1 MWKHKIQVLNVITFK
16 KVRYKNFLSTG
27 QQFIEIQL
35 DRSSKTLVVGENG
48 AGKSTMLDALCFG
61 LFQRAFRNI
70 KKEQMVNSINEKDCV
85 VEVEFIIGQNEYKIV
100 RGIKPNIFEIWCNNV
115 MLNQDAAVRD
125 YQKHLE
131 STILKLNFRSFTQVV
146 ILGNASFVPFMQLRA
161 RHRRQVVEE
170 ILDIEIFSKM
180 NLMFREK
187 QKLQDEVIKQSDFN
201 CQLIDGKIESQKKH
215 IEDMSGNNQQLIE
228 KKQIEIRQAQTD
240 IDNYKLDIDKVN
252 KEKIELQNEILDET
266 KINNKYKQLHNME
279 AKLENTCSKHKK
291 DLEFF
296 ETHNDCPTCQQAID
310 EAFKS
315 TMIDKKKNKVIEI
328 DSAMGQLVKEITT
341 TEQRLHSINE
351 TMVAIR
357 EKELLINRYET
368 SISEIQRYMANKQ
381 NEVDELEDDK
391 FTTGAAT
398 GKLEE
403 LQEQLTEAESAK
415 VKQKE
420 QKTYLDT
427 ARYLMQD
434 TGIKTKIIKQYLPIM
449 NQFINKNLADMDFFV
464 NFTLDDE
471 FNETIKSRYRDE
483 FNYHSFSE
491 GEKLRIDL
499 AILFTWREIAKLKN
513 STNTNLLI
521 LDEIFDSSLDA
532 SGTDEFMRILTNKL
546 AKENVFVISHKGDT
560 LLDKFPSILK
570 FEKYKN
576 FTRMA

>member
-1 MWKHKIQVLNVITFK
+1 MITFK
-16 KVRYKNFLSTG
+16 NVRYKNFLSTG
-27 QQFIEIQL
+27 NQFIDIEL
-35 DRSSKTLVVGENG
+35 DRAQSTLVVGENG
-48 AGKSTMLDALCFG
+48 SGKSTMLDALCFS
-61 LFQRAFRNI
+61 LFQRAFRSI

-85 VEVEFIIGQNEYKIV
+85 VEVEFIIGQNEYKII
-100 RGIKPNIFEIWCNNV
+100 RGIKPNIFEIWCNGV

-131 STILKLNFRSFTQVV
+131 QTILKLNYRSFTQVV

-187 QKLQDEVIKQSDFN
+187 QKLQDEVIKNSDFN
-201 CQLIDGKIESQKKH
+201 CQLIDSKIESQKKH
-215 IEDMSGNNQQLIE
+215 IEELSGNNQQSID
-228 KKQIEIRQAQTD
+228 KKILEMKKAQTD
-240 IDNYKLDIDKVN
+240 IDNYQLDIDRVSA
-252 KEKIELQNEILDET
+252 EKAALQKEILDET
-266 KINNKYKQLHNME
+266 KINNKYKQLHNVE

-291 DLEFF
+291 DLDFF

-315 TMIDKKKNKVIEI
+315 TMIGNKKDKVLEI
-328 DSAMGQLVKEITT
+328 DIAMIQLAKEIAT
-341 TEQRLHSINE
+341 TETRLTKIND

-357 EKELLINRYET
+357 EKELLINRFET
-368 SISEIQRYMANKQ
+368 SISEIKKYIDNKQ
-381 NEVDELEDDK
+381 NEIDELSDDK
-391 FTTGAAT
+391 YTTGVAT
-398 GKLEE
+398 GKLTE

-415 VKQKE
+415 VNHKE

-532 SGTDEFMRILTNKL
+532 SGTDEFMRILNNKL

-560 LLDKFPSILK
+560 LIDKFPSILK

>member
-1 MWKHKIQVLNVITFK
+1 MIHFK
-16 KVRYKNFLSTG
+16 KIRYKNFLSTG
-27 QQFIEIQL
+27 QQFIEVQL

-70 KKEQMVNSINEKDCV
+70 KKDQMVNSINEKDCV
-85 VEVEFIIGQNEYKIV
+85 VEVEFLIGQNEYKII
-100 RGIKPNIFEIWCNNV
+100 RGIKPNIFEIWCNGI

-131 STILKLNFRSFTQVV
+131 TTILKLNFRSFTQVV
-146 ILGNASFVPFMQLRA
+146 ILGNASFVPFMQLSS
-161 RHRRQVVEE
+161 RHRRNVVEE

-180 NLMFREK
+180 NFMLRTK
-187 QKLQDEVIKQSDFN
+187 VQAQDELIKQSDFN
-201 CQLIDGKIESQKKH
+201 SQLIESKIDSQKKH
-215 IEDMSGNNQQLIE
+215 IEDLSGNNQQFID
-228 KKQIEIRQAQTD
+228 KKKLEIQKAQTD
-240 IDNYKLDIDKVN
+240 IDNYQLDIDRVSA
-252 KEKIELQNEILDET
+252 EKIALQNEIIDET

-291 DLEFF
+291 DLKFF
-296 ETHNDCPTCQQAID
+296 ETHNDCPTCQQTID
-310 EAFKS
+310 EAFKTS
-315 TMIDKKKNKVIEI
+315 IIDKKRNKVVEI

-341 TEQRLHSINE
+341 TETRLSKINE

-368 SISEIQRYMANKQ
+368 SISEINKYIIDKQ
-381 NEVDELEDDK
+381 NEIDELSDDK
-391 FTTGAAT
+391 FTTGVAT
-398 GKLEE
+398 GQLTE
-403 LQEQLTEAESAK
+403 LQEQLTEAESTK

-420 QKTYLDT
+420 HKIYLDT

-464 NFTLDDE
+464 NFTLDEE
-471 FNETIKSRYRDE
+471 FNETIKSRHRDV
-483 FNYHSFSE
+483 FNYNSFSE

-499 AILFTWREIAKLKN
+499 SILFTWREIAKMKN
-513 STNTNLLI
+513 SMNTNLLI

-560 LLDKFPSILK
+560 LIDKFPSILK

>member
-1 MWKHKIQVLNVITFK
+1 MITFK
-16 KVRYKNFLSTG
+16 RVRYKNFLSTG

-70 KKEQMVNSINEKDCV
+70 KKDQMVNSINEKDCV
-85 VEVEFIIGQNEYKIV
+85 VEVEFTIGQNEYKII
-100 RGIKPNIFEIWCNNV
+100 RGIKPNIFEIWCNDV

-131 STILKLNFRSFTQVV
+131 QTILKLNFRSFTQVV
-146 ILGNASFVPFMQLRA
+146 ILGNASFVPFMQLRPEY
-161 RHRRQVVEE
+161 RRQVVEE

-180 NLMFREK
+180 NFLLK
-187 QKLQDEVIKQSDFN
+187 DKVKNQDELIKQADFN
-201 CQLIDGKIESQKKH
+201 CQLIDSKIDSQKKH
-215 IEDMSGNNQQLIE
+215 IEDLSGNNQQSIE
-228 KKQIEIRQAQTD
+228 KKRLEIKKAETD
-240 IDNYKLDIDKVN
+240 IDNYQLDIDRVTA
-252 KEKIELQNEILDET
+252 EKTALQNEILDET
-266 KINNKYKQLHNME
+266 KINNKYKQLHNVE

-296 ETHNDCPTCQQAID
+296 ETHNDCPTCQQSID

-315 TMIDKKKNKVIEI
+315 TMIDKKKNKVVEVE
-328 DSAMGQLVKEITT
+328 SAMSQLVKEITS
-341 TEQRLHSINE
+341 TETRLTKIND
-351 TMVAIR
+351 TMIAIR

-368 SISEIQRYMANKQ
+368 SISEIKKYITSKQ
-381 NEVDELEDDK
+381 NEIDELSDDK
-391 FTTGAAT
+391 FTTGVAT
-398 GKLEE
+398 GQLTQ
-403 LQEQLTEAESAK
+403 LQEQFSDAEV
-415 VKQKE
+415 VKQKYRE
-420 QKTYLDT
+420 EKTYLDT

-464 NFTLDDE
+464 NFTLNEE
-471 FNETIKSRYRDE
+471 FKETIKSRHRDE

-499 AILFTWREIAKLKN
+499 SILFTWREIAKLKN
-513 STNTNLLI
+513 SMNTNLLI
-521 LDEIFDSSLDA
+521 LDEIFDSSLDS

-560 LLDKFPSILK
+560 LLDKFPSVLK

>member
-1 MWKHKIQVLNVITFK
+1 MIIFK
-16 KVRYKNFLSTG
+16 RVRYKNFLSTG

-35 DRSSKTLVVGENG
+35 DRSAKTLVVGENG

>member
-1 MWKHKIQVLNVITFK
+1 MIHFK
-16 KVRYKNFLSTG
+16 KIRYKNFLSTG
-27 QQFIEIQL
+27 QQFIEVQL

-70 KKEQMVNSINEKDCV
+70 KKDQMVNSINEKDCV

-100 RGIKPNIFEIWCNNV
+100 RGIKPNIFEIWCNDI

-131 STILKLNFRSFTQVV
+131 TTILKLNFRSFTQVV
-146 ILGNASFVPFMQLRA
+146 ILGNASFVPFMQLSS
-161 RHRRQVVEE
+161 RHRRNVVEE

-180 NLMFREK
+180 NFMFRTK
-187 QKLQDEVIKQSDFN
+187 VQAQDELIKQSDFN
-201 CQLIDGKIESQKKH
+201 SQLIEGKIDSQKKH
-215 IEDMSGNNQQLIE
+215 IEDLSGNNQQFID
-228 KKQIEIRQAQTD
+228 KKKLEIQKAQTD
-240 IDNYKLDIDKVN
+240 IGNYMLDIDRVSA
-252 KEKIELQNEILDET
+252 EKTALQNEIIDET

-291 DLEFF
+291 DLKFF
-296 ETHNDCPTCQQAID
+296 ETHNDCPTCQQTID

-315 TMIDKKKNKVIEI
+315 TMIDKKKNKVVEI
-328 DSAMGQLVKEITT
+328 DSAMGQLVKEINT
-341 TEQRLHSINE
+341 TETRLTKINE

-368 SISEIQRYMANKQ
+368 SISEINKYIIDKQ
-381 NEVDELEDDK
+381 NEIDELSDDK
-391 FTTGAAT
+391 FTTGVAT
-398 GKLEE
+398 GQLTE
-403 LQEQLTEAESAK
+403 LQEQLTEAETVK

-420 QKTYLDT
+420 HKTYLDT

-464 NFTLDDE
+464 NFTLDEE
-471 FNETIKSRYRDE
+471 FNETIKSRHRDV
-483 FNYHSFSE
+483 FNYNSFSE

-499 AILFTWREIAKLKN
+499 SILFTWREIAKMKN
-513 STNTNLLI
+513 SMNTNLLI

-560 LLDKFPSILK
+560 LIDKFPSILK